1 MTTQIHATAERGN
14 GWWVV
19 AFSVDGTEF
28 GTQAKRLDQINDMVA
43 DAASLMTGRPESD
56 FIIDYEVTDARY
68 VDLVNEYKIRAHEAL
83 EAEHEAASASRR
95 AVAAMRED
103 GLPLRDVASMMGIS
117 PQRVSQLAHA

>member
-19 AFSVDGTEF
+19 TFSVDGTEF
-28 GTQAKRLDQINDMVA
+28 GTQAKRLDQIND
-43 DAASLMTGRPESD
+43 
-56 FIIDYEVTDARY
+56 IDYEVTDARY